1 MNSPR
6 DIVAGKHPG
15 TRPMAGK
22 PKIMP
27 MKLRSPAASFHITA
41 LLALVFACNS
51 AVADGYLILD
61 GGTLGDELT
70 RLDGRVPGRL
80 YIGTNTEPNNSS
92 SVVGMLILD
101 VAGALPSDPGPRLT
115 TYAFPAGSPL
125 TPAPIVAPDGSFFGL
140 DSSAH
145 VVRRDAAG
153 VVIYTSPPVAEA
165 TISARAFAL
174 QSDGKVL
181 IAGARD
187 TGGTRRFNIGDRR

>member
-61 GGTLGDELT
+61 GGTLGDEVT
-70 RLDGRVPGRL
+70 HLDARVPGHV
-80 YIGTNTEPNNSS
+80 YVGTKNSPTEATSRT
-92 SVVGMLILD
+92 GMLILD
-101 VAGALPSDPGPRLT
+101 VAATLP
-115 TYAFPAGSPL
+115 
-125 TPAPIVAPDGSFFGL
+125 
-140 DSSAH
+140 
-145 VVRRDAAG
+145 
-153 VVIYTSPPVAEA
+153 
-165 TISARAFAL
+165 
-174 QSDGKVL
+174 
-181 IAGARD
+181 
-187 TGGTRRFNIGDRR
+187 GD

>member
-1 MNSPR
+1 
-6 DIVAGKHPG
+6 
-15 TRPMAGK
+15 MAEK
-22 PKIMP
+22 PEFMP
-27 MKLRSPAASFHITA
+27 MKLRSPAPRVHITA

-51 AVADGYLILD
+51 AIADG
-61 GGTLGDELT
+61 
-70 RLDGRVPGRL
+70 
-80 YIGTNTEPNNSS
+80 
-92 SVVGMLILD
+92 GMLILD

-115 TYAFPAGSPL
+115 TYAFPAGSALIP
-125 TPAPIVAPDGSFFGL
+125 TPIVAPDGSFFGL